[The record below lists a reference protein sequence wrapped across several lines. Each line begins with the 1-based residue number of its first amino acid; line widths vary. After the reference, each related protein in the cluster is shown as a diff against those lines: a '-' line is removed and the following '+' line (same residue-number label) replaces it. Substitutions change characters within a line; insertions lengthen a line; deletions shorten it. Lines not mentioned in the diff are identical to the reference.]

1 MKAIAQDR
9 YGSAD
14 VLALQEVDRPVVG
27 DGQVLVRV
35 RAAAVNALDWHFMRG
50 APYMV
55 RPILGWRRP
64 KVKIR
69 GVDVAGRVEAV
80 GAGVED
86 LRPGD
91 DVFGWCNGAFA
102 EFVCAGEDHFV
113 LKPEDL
119 TFEQAAAVPLAAMTA
134 LQGIRDSGRVAAGQ
148 RVLIVG
154 ASGGVGSFAVQ
165 IAKSLGAEV
174 TGVCS
179 TRNLELVRSI
189 GADHVVDYTRED
201 VTRRDERYDVIF
213 ELAGTDS
220 PSAYR
225 RLLTP
230 TGTLVLSSGDGGRW
244 LGPLGRML
252 KAKLANPFVSQS
264 MSFLTAVENHDDLV
278 ILKAMLEAGSIRP
291 VIDRTYPL
299 DEAPDAIRHVDAGHT
314 QGKTVI
320 SMSLA
325 VEGP

>member
-27 DGQVLVRV
+27 DDQVLVRV

-55 RPILGWRRP
+55 RPMLGWRRP
-64 KVKIR
+64 KVRVR

-80 GAGVED
+80 GKDVRAFQ
-86 LRPGD
+86 PGD

-102 EFVCAGEDHFV
+102 EFACASEDHFV
-113 LKPEDL
+113 LKPSDL

-134 LQGIRDSGRVAAGQ
+134 LQGIRDSGRVQAGH

-154 ASGGVGSFAVQ
+154 ASGGVGTFAVQ

-179 TRNLELVRSI
+179 TRNAELVRSI
-189 GADHVVDYTRED
+189 GADHVVDYTRDD
-201 VTRRDERYDVIF
+201 VTRSSERFDVIF
-213 ELAGTDS
+213 ELAGTAT
-220 PSAYR
+220 PGAYR

-230 TGTLVLSSGDGGRW
+230 TGTLVMSSGDGGRW

-252 KAKLANPFVSQS
+252 KAKIANPFVSQS
-264 MSFLTAVENHDDLV
+264 MSFLSAVENHADLV
-278 ILKAMLEAGSIRP
+278 VLKTMLESGAIRP
-291 VIDRTYPL
+291 VIDRTYSL
-299 DEAPDAIRHVDAGHT
+299 SQATDAIRHVDAGHT

-320 SMSLA
+320 TVA
-325 VEGP
+325 

>member
-1 MKAIAQDR
+1 VKAIAQDR

-14 VLALQEVDRPVVG
+14 VLAFQEVDRPVAG

-55 RPILGWRRP
+55 RPILGWRGP
-64 KVKIR
+64 KVKVR

-80 GAGVED
+80 GAGVEH
-86 LRPGD
+86 LRVGD

-113 LKPEDL
+113 LKPQDL
-119 TFEQAAAVPLAAMTA
+119 TFEHAAAVPLAAMTA
-134 LQGIRDSGRVAAGQ
+134 LQGIRDSGRVEAGQ
-148 RVLIVG
+148 KVLIVG
-154 ASGGVGSFAVQ
+154 ASGGVGTFAVQ

-179 TRNLELVRSI
+179 TRNVELVRSI
-189 GADHVVDYTRED
+189 GADHVVDYTRAD
-201 VTRRDERYDVIF
+201 VTRGDERFDVIF
-213 ELAGTDS
+213 ELAGTDT
-220 PSAYR
+220 PGAYR

-230 TGTLVLSSGDGGRW
+230 TGILVLSSGDGGRW

-252 KAKLANPFVSQS
+252 KAKISGPFVSQT
-264 MSFLTAVENHDDLV
+264 MGFLSAVENHADLV
-278 ILKAMLEAGSIRP
+278 ILKAMLEAGTIRP

-299 DEAPDAIRHVDAGHT
+299 HHAPDAIRHVDAGHT

-320 SMSLA
+320 TVA
-325 VEGP
+325 

>member
-27 DGQVLVRV
+27 DDQVLVRV

-55 RPILGWRRP
+55 RPMLGWRRP
-64 KVKIR
+64 KVRVR

-80 GAGVED
+80 GKDVRAFQ
-86 LRPGD
+86 PGD

-102 EFVCAGEDHFV
+102 EFACASEDHFV
-113 LKPEDL
+113 LKPSDL

-134 LQGIRDSGRVAAGQ
+134 LQGIRDSGRVEAGH

-154 ASGGVGSFAVQ
+154 ASGGVGTFAVQ

-179 TRNLELVRSI
+179 TRNAELVRSI
-189 GADHVVDYTRED
+189 GADHVVDYTRDD
-201 VTRRDERYDVIF
+201 VTRSSERFDVIF
-213 ELAGTDS
+213 ELAGTAT
-220 PSAYR
+220 PGAYR

-230 TGTLVLSSGDGGRW
+230 TGTLVMSSGDGGRW

-252 KAKLANPFVSQS
+252 KAKIANPFVSQS
-264 MSFLTAVENHDDLV
+264 MSFLSAVENHADLV
-278 ILKAMLEAGSIRP
+278 VLKAMLESGAIRP
-291 VIDRTYPL
+291 VIDRTYSL
-299 DEAPDAIRHVDAGHT
+299 SQATDAIRHVDAGHT

-320 SMSLA
+320 TVA
-325 VEGP
+325 

>member
-27 DGQVLVRV
+27 DDQVLVRV

-55 RPILGWRRP
+55 RPMLGWRRP
-64 KVKIR
+64 KVRVR

-80 GAGVED
+80 GKDVRAFQ
-86 LRPGD
+86 PGD

-102 EFVCAGEDHFV
+102 EFACASEDHFV
-113 LKPEDL
+113 LKPSDL

-134 LQGIRDSGRVAAGQ
+134 LQGIRDSGRVEAGH

-154 ASGGVGSFAVQ
+154 ASGGVGTFAVQ

-179 TRNLELVRSI
+179 TRNAELVRSI
-189 GADHVVDYTRED
+189 GADHVVDYTRDD
-201 VTRRDERYDVIF
+201 VTRSSERFDVIF
-213 ELAGTDS
+213 ELAGTAT
-220 PSAYR
+220 PGAYR

-230 TGTLVLSSGDGGRW
+230 TGTLVMSSGDGGRW

-252 KAKLANPFVSQS
+252 KAKIANPFVSQS
-264 MSFLTAVENHDDLV
+264 MSFLSAVENHADLV
-278 ILKAMLEAGSIRP
+278 VLKTMLESGAIRP
-291 VIDRTYPL
+291 VIDRTYSL
-299 DEAPDAIRHVDAGHT
+299 SQATDAIRHVDAGHT

-320 SMSLA
+320 TVA
-325 VEGP
+325 

>member
-14 VLALQEVDRPVVG
+14 VLALQEVDRPAVG

-35 RAAAVNALDWHFMRG
+35 HAAAVNALDWHFMRG
-50 APYMV
+50 SPYLV
-55 RPILGWRRP
+55 RPMLGLRRP
-64 KVKIR
+64 KVKVR

-80 GAGVED
+80 GPGVER
-86 LRPGD
+86 LSAGD

-102 EFVCAGEDHFV
+102 EFVCAGEDHFA
-113 LKPEDL
+113 LKPKDL
-119 TFEQAAAVPLAAMTA
+119 TFEQAAAVPLAGMTA
-134 LQGIRDSGRVAAGQ
+134 LQGIRDSGRVEAGQ

-154 ASGGVGSFAVQ
+154 ASGGVGTFAVQ

-189 GADHVVDYTRED
+189 GADHVVDYTRETI
-201 VTRRDERYDVIF
+201 TRSDERYDVIF
-213 ELAGTDS
+213 ELAGTDT
-220 PSAYR
+220 PGAYR

-230 TGTLVLSSGDGGRW
+230 TGTLVMSSGDGGRW

-252 KAKLANPFVSQS
+252 KAKVSAPFVSQT
-264 MSFLTAVENHDDLV
+264 MGFLSAVENHDDLMV
-278 ILKAMLEAGSIRP
+278 LKAMLDAGTIRP
-291 VIDRTYPL
+291 IIDRTYAFR
-299 DEAPDAIRHVDAGHT
+299 DATDAIRYVDAGHT

-320 SMSLA
+320 TMA
-325 VEGP
+325 

>member
-14 VLALQEVDRPVVG
+14 VLALQEVDRPAVG

-35 RAAAVNALDWHFMRG
+35 HAAAVNALDWHFMRG
-50 APYMV
+50 SPYLV
-55 RPILGWRRP
+55 RPMLGLRRP
-64 KVKIR
+64 KVKVR

-80 GAGVED
+80 GPGVER
-86 LRPGD
+86 LSAGD

-102 EFVCAGEDHFV
+102 EFVCAGEDHFA
-113 LKPEDL
+113 LKPKDL
-119 TFEQAAAVPLAAMTA
+119 TFEQAAAVPLAGMTA
-134 LQGIRDSGRVAAGQ
+134 LQGIRDSGRVEAGQ

-154 ASGGVGSFAVQ
+154 ASGGVGTFAVQ

-189 GADHVVDYTRED
+189 GADHVVDYTRETI
-201 VTRRDERYDVIF
+201 TRSDERYDVIF
-213 ELAGTDS
+213 ELAGTDT
-220 PSAYR
+220 PGAYR

-230 TGTLVLSSGDGGRW
+230 TGTLVMSSGDGGRW

-252 KAKLANPFVSQS
+252 KAKVSTPFVSQT
-264 MSFLTAVENHDDLV
+264 MGFLSAVENHDDLMV
-278 ILKAMLEAGSIRP
+278 LKAMLDAGTIRP
-291 VIDRTYPL
+291 IIDRTYAFR
-299 DEAPDAIRHVDAGHT
+299 DATDAIRYVDAGHT

-320 SMSLA
+320 TMA
-325 VEGP
+325 